1 MAVSRERPTQVI
13 FLGLY
18 HTPDLADS
26 SGEPKHQLTSQD
38 YKSVKP
44 TLLVSAAG
52 PVTIYDASCVTR
64 AREP

>member
-26 SGEPKHQLTSQD
+26 SGEPKRQLTSQD